1 MAAEVNC
8 NIYKL
13 FLAYYEKSLF
23 LYSRHISITRELR
36 GLIVIE

>member
-23 LYSRHISITRELR
+23 LYSRHISITQELR